1 MNTVAISGRL
11 GQDVQTK
18 RTTNGGVMLTNSI
31 AVDLRTKNGKIT
43 EWHNVVA
50 YGKTAELIERYF
62 HKGSMIGIEG
72 SLRSRVYK
80 DKDGNNR
87 HTDEIQIEKVTFM
100 DSGNEPSIEKET
112 EKSDPFKSGDFENF
126 EPLNE
131 GDLPF

>member
-1 MNTVAISGRL
+1 MNTVVISGRL
-11 GQDVQTK
+11 GEDVQTR

-50 YGKTAELIERYF
+50 YGKTAELIERWF

-72 SLRSRVYK
+72 SLRSRKYK

-87 HTDEIQIEKVTFM
+87 HSDEIQIEKVTFM
-100 DSGNEPSIEKET
+100 DSKGEPSIEKEE
-112 EKSDPFKSGDFENF
+112 EKGEPFKSGEFENF
-126 EPLNE
+126 TPLDE

>member
-1 MNTVAISGRL
+1 MNTVVISGRL
-11 GQDVQTK
+11 GEDVRTK

-50 YGKTAELIERYF
+50 YGKTAELIERWF

-72 SLRSRVYK
+72 SLRSKKYK

-87 HTDEIQIEKVTFM
+87 HSDEIQIEKVTFM
-100 DSGNEPSIEKET
+100 DSKGEPSIEKEE
-112 EKSDPFKSGDFENF
+112 EKGEPFKSGEFENF
-126 EPLNE
+126 TPLDE